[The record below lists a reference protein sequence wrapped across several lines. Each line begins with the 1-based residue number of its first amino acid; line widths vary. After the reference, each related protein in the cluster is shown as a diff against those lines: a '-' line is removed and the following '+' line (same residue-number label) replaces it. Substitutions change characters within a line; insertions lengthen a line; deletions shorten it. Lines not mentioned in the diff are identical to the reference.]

1 MGRPVATSSPA
12 RALAKVQ
19 QWRRNAIRVRAAAEN
34 LRDAVARDLLL
45 EWADRYDRIADD
57 VECFELS

>member
-1 MGRPVATSSPA
+1 MRRPVASSSPA

-19 QWRRNAIRVRAAAEN
+19 HWRRNAISVRAAAEN
-34 LRDAVARDLLL
+34 LRDAEARDVLL
-45 EWADRYDRIADD
+45 ERADRYDRIADD

>member
-1 MGRPVATSSPA
+1 MTRPVPRSSPA

-19 QWRRNAIRVRAAAEN
+19 HWRRSAIRVRAAAEN
-34 LRDAVARDLLL
+34 LWDAVARDLLL
-45 EWADRYDRIADD
+45 KRAERYDRIADD